1 MWDLFYSRT
10 EINRYSQK
18 SREIGCER
26 CLEKAKRIT
35 GEICTEVARK
45 TKSCFL
51 STTAIVLVVIVTI
64 EVTIIVMGNAF
75 TILVFWKQRLRLKR
89 TFILLINLAVADL
102 FVGLGEALVLATNA
116 ILNGGNKILKIES
129 PWWAFQV
136 FGSST
141 SVVFLVLISLE
152 RVYSVLWPFRHRVT
166 STRVYV
172 YSIAIVWVTGV
183 CMSGVWLLTIY
194 HNDKLYASL
203 AYSLALFISLL
214 VICASYLTIRS
225 RLQSTAP
232 GRDLEVHRQASAENT
247 LRMSKTF
254 FIVIAVSLVF
264 WLPAFVMV
272 TTEEFCSCFPP
283 PVVWFVTVL
292 QLANSMVNPF
302 VYSFRM
308 PIFQDD
314 LRKCWRKRRQNFELR
329 AVSKKPHNTGCNL
342 WIMAWWSNA
351 YWVRLRVGL
360 SMAQVIFSTIQY
372 FKFNTGFKF
381 AMD

>member
-1 MWDLFYSRT
+1 ML
-10 EINRYSQK
+10 
-18 SREIGCER
+18 
-26 CLEKAKRIT
+26 
-35 GEICTEVARK
+35 
-45 TKSCFL
+45 L

-64 EVTIIVMGNAF
+64 EVTIIVMGNTL
-75 TILVFWKQRLRLKR
+75 TIFVFWTQRLRLKR
-89 TFILLINLAVADL
+89 TFLLLINLALADL

-116 ILNGGNKILKIES
+116 ILKGGNEILKIES

-141 SVVFLVLISLE
+141 SVLFLVLISLE
-152 RVYSVLWPFRHRVT
+152 RVYSVLRPFRHRVT
-166 STRVYV
+166 TTRAYV
-172 YSIAIVWVTGV
+172 YSIVIVWVTGM

-214 VICASYLTIRS
+214 IICTSYLTIRS

-232 GRDLEVHRQASAENT
+232 DHDLEVHRQASTENT
-247 LRMSKTF
+247 SRMSKTF

-292 QLANSMVNPF
+292 QLANSMINPF

-308 PIFQDD
+308 PIFQDAWK
-314 LRKCWRKRRQNFELR
+314 KCWRKRRQNFELR
-329 AVSKKPHNTGCNL
+329 AISKKPHNTECL
-342 WIMAWWSNA
+342 A
-351 YWVRLRVGL
+351 
-360 SMAQVIFSTIQY
+360 
-372 FKFNTGFKF
+372 
-381 AMD
+381 